1 MDFRPRFRCSLSIAL
16 LAAFLSLVFGT
27 TAALAST
34 GTIDA
39 TNHYAWDDN
48 GGYVNWNATVGNVT
62 VTDTALTGYI
72 WSAGFGWINLSP
84 TQGGVTNNAGVLG
97 GYAWGANT
105 GWINFAGVTID
116 SNGLFHGQT
125 TAQSLFGTMTFDCAY
140 CNITTT
146 WRSSTIAPTNT
157 TNTGSG
163 GGTIS
168 GPLSYQYRNGN
179 TAPASTSS
187 QPPASLT
194 PTTPPPKTEPT
205 IGPSSG
211 VAPPVHL
218 TPSITLSISSNPSD
232 VGGTPITVHVVIA
245 STQRSQNITLAYRL
259 YSSSGATVY
268 ASAKTLAPHDPSS
281 FSISI
286 PGNTPIGA
294 YTIAV
299 SAQYGKQPIQTQ
311 TLPISIYSTQAE
323 AGAHASSSGA
333 DTTQPAASSCSWLG
347 CWWQGIKSDVNQ
359 AWNLFTHLF

>member
-1 MDFRPRFRCSLSIAL
+1 MDFRPSYVARGIVVGL
-16 LAAFLSLVFGT
+16 LLL
-27 TAALAST
+27 TASQPALAST

-48 GGYVNWNATVGNVT
+48 GGYVNWYATGGNVT
-62 VTDTALTGYI
+62 VTDTTLTGYI

-140 CNITTT
+140 CNVTTT
-146 WRSSTIAPTNT
+146 WRSSTVAPTIT

-168 GPLSYQYRNGN
+168 GPLSYGYQNGS
-179 TAPASTSS
+179 TAAAPTTAVS

-194 PTTPPPKTEPT
+194 PPSPPPKTEPT
-205 IGPSSG
+205 TSPESG
-211 VAPPVHL
+211 IAPTAHL
-218 TPSITLSISSNPSD
+218 TPSITLSISSNPTD
-232 VGGTPITVHVVIA
+232 VIGTPIIVHVVIG
-245 STQRSQNITLAYRL
+245 SSQRSQNITLGYRL

-268 ASAKTLAPHDPSS
+268 SSPKTLAPHDPSS

-286 PGNTPIGA
+286 PGNIPIGA

-299 SAQYGKQPIQTQ
+299 SAQYGKQPIHTQ
-311 TLPISIYSTQAE
+311 TLPISIYSKQTE
-323 AGAHASSSGA
+323 ASAHASNGA
-333 DTTQPAASSCSWLG
+333 AMQPAAPVCSWLS
-347 CWWQGIKSDVNQ
+347 CWWSGIVSF
-359 AWNLFTHLF
+359 FTHLF